1 MWDSNVFFER
11 DNFINFDFSINL
23 KYVHIFRE
31 IFFVKVILVIV
42 VIRLS
47 LIHVFVP
54 TDQLVINMK
63 IEKKFTMTQGS
74 NFNLSWQIT

>member
-1 MWDSNVFFER
+1 M
-11 DNFINFDFSINL
+11 NL

-31 IFFVKVILVIV
+31 IFFVKVILIIV

-47 LIHVFVP
+47 LIHVFVS

-63 IEKKFTMTQGS
+63 IKKIFTMTQGS

>member
-1 MWDSNVFFER
+1 M
-11 DNFINFDFSINL
+11 NL

-63 IEKKFTMTQGS
+63 IEKKITMTQGS

>member
-1 MWDSNVFFER
+1 M
-11 DNFINFDFSINL
+11 NL

-47 LIHVFVP
+47 LIHVFAP

>member
-1 MWDSNVFFER
+1 M
-11 DNFINFDFSINL
+11 NL

-63 IEKKFTMTQGS
+63 IENIFTMTQGS

>member
-31 IFFVKVILVIV
+31 IFFVKVILIIV

-47 LIHVFVP
+47 LIHVFVS

-63 IEKKFTMTQGS
+63 IKKIFTMTQGS

>member
-1 MWDSNVFFER
+1 M
-11 DNFINFDFSINL
+11 NL

-47 LIHVFVP
+47 LIHVFAP

-74 NFNLSWQIT
+74 NFNLSWQITYLCNIEP

>member
-42 VIRLS
+42 VIGLS
-47 LIHVFVP
+47 LIHVFVC
-54 TDQLVINMK
+54 TDQLLINMK
-63 IEKKFTMTQGS
+63 IENIHLEFQFQLIVKDNIAM
-74 NFNLSWQIT
+74 

>member
-31 IFFVKVILVIV
+31 IFFVKVILIIV

-47 LIHVFVP
+47 LIHVFVS

-63 IEKKFTMTQGS
+63 IEKIFTMTQGS